1 MKVSDYI
8 VSVLKK
14 QGVTHVFGFQG
25 GNITHMID
33 SIGRDPDISLVVNHH
48 EQASA
53 FAANAY
59 ALINNTIGVA
69 VSTSG
74 PGAINLVSG
83 IANAYYDSIPSLFI
97 TGTVNTTTMLKDPR
111 VRQNAFQETD
121 IVSIVK
127 PITKYAVKIMA
138 AEDVV
143 YHVNRAIEIALENRQ
158 GPVLLDIPHDIQRA
172 DIDVDAYEYH
182 RKDVFRFGSPAYVER
197 FRELLCQSKRPVIL
211 VGGGAGSSKS
221 KELLKLFLEKAK
233 LPVVASL
240 RGLDVLTH
248 DHGCY
253 CGFVGSYGNRYAN
266 LAVKYSDLL
275 IVLGAR
281 MDVRQ
286 VPPSSNEYMRNK
298 KIIHVDADNIEL
310 CRVVDEELSIN
321 TTCEEFLGALEEEF
335 MEVLNYQHWIDT
347 IHRWKLRFPSWK
359 EKNLKELNE
368 NDFIH
373 AITSSLKKDAII
385 CVDVGL
391 NQMCAAQAAD
401 LSGNRRFLTSS
412 GHGSMGFG
420 MPAAIGAS
428 LAVGNRDNV
437 LCIVGDGGIQMNI
450 QELQTIIR
458 EDIPAHI
465 VIMNNGALGMVREFQ
480 SKILDGRYHG
490 TVIGFDS
497 PDFGAV
503 AKAYGFD
510 YLKVEGV
517 EKYGGAIDM
526 IREKRRSII
535 EVVLPQEMT
544 SNPEVGDGI
553 FLQYPYLSRE
563 EIKMIEEE
571 VELE

>member
-1 MKVSDYI
+1 MKVTDYI
-8 VSVLKK
+8 VRVLKEH
-14 QGVTHVFGFQG
+14 GVTHVFGFQG

-33 SIGRDPDISLVVNHH
+33 SIGRDPDITLIVNHH

-59 ALINNTIGVA
+59 SQMKGTIGVA

-111 VRQNAFQETD
+111 IRQNAFQETD

-127 PITKYAVKIMA
+127 PITKYAITIMN

-158 GPVLLDIPHDIQRA
+158 GPVLLNIPHDIQRV

-182 RKDVFRFGSPAYVER
+182 HKDVFRFGSAAYVER
-197 FRELLCQSKRPVIL
+197 FRELLSGSRRPVLL
-211 VGGGAGSSKS
+211 VGGGAGSSNS
-221 KELLKLFLEKAK
+221 KELMKLFLEKVK

-240 RGLDVLTH
+240 RGLDVLPH

-253 CGFVGSYGNRYAN
+253 CGFIGSYGNRYAN
-266 LAVKYSDLL
+266 LAVQHSDLL

-281 MDVRQ
+281 LDVRQ
-286 VPPSSNEYMRNK
+286 VPPSNNEYMRNK
-298 KIIHVDADNIEL
+298 KVIHVDSDIIEL
-310 CRVVDEELSIN
+310 CRVLDEDLSIN
-321 TTCEEFLGALEEEF
+321 TTCEEFLDTMDKEL
-335 MEVLNYQHWIDT
+335 MEVYNYQHWIGT
-347 IHRWKLRFPSWK
+347 IHKWRERYPSWK
-359 EKNLKELNE
+359 EGNFKELNE

-373 AITSSLKKDAII
+373 YVTSSLKKDAIV

-391 NQMCAAQAAD
+391 NQMCAAQATD
-401 LSGNRRFLTSS
+401 LSGSRRFLTSS
-412 GHGSMGFG
+412 GHGTMGFS

-428 LAVGNRDNV
+428 LAAGNRDSV

-450 QELQTIIR
+450 QELRTIIR

-497 PDFGAV
+497 PDYEAV

-510 YLKVEGV
+510 YLKVEDVG
-517 EKYGGAIDM
+517 KYKDATEM
-526 IREKRRSII
+526 IKEKRRSVI
-535 EVVLPQEMT
+535 EVVLPMDMT
-544 SNPEVGDGI
+544 SNPEVGEGI
-553 FLQYPYLSRE
+553 FKQYPYLSRE
-563 EIKMIEEE
+563 EIKIIEDE